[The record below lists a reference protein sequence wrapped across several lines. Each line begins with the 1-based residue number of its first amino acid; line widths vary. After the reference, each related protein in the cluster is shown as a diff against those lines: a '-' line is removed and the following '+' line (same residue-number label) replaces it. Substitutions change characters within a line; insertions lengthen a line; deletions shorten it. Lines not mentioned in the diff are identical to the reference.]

1 MEDEENIYFLGEN
14 YMKNKYCRYIF
25 IHLICFFLFLSIIN
39 IVTAA
44 DPNVGEIKL
53 SPSKPT
59 PQSDVTVSTDIT
71 GGDVS
76 KVRLIINE
84 CNKDKGIC
92 LASRNITMSKKSG
105 NTYETTVTLQWED
118 ATSITY
124 HISLE
129 SNGKWIEYNEYT
141 TKLST
146 AGSSNDS
153 NGSPG
158 FEIIIFLIAIISFI
172 IYVKKLK

>member
-1 MEDEENIYFLGEN
+1 MKKKFCKIIFLYLLGLLL
-14 YMKNKYCRYIF
+14 C
-25 IHLICFFLFLSIIN
+25 LSIIN
-39 IVTAA
+39 IASAA
-44 DPNVGEIKL
+44 DPTVGEIIL
-53 SPSKPT
+53 APSKPT
-59 PQSDVTVSTDIT
+59 PQSDVKVSTDIT

-84 CNKDKGIC
+84 CNKQKGIC
-92 LASRNITMSKKSG
+92 LASRNITMSKKSD

-129 SNGKWIEYNEYT
+129 SNGKWIEYDEYT
-141 TKLST
+141 TLLST
-146 AGSSNDS
+146 TGSSNGS

-158 FEIIIFLIAIISFI
+158 FEIIVFLIAIIGFV
-172 IYVKKLK
+172 IYVRKIK

>member
-1 MEDEENIYFLGEN
+1 
-14 YMKNKYCRYIF
+14 MKNKFSRFII
-25 IHLICFFLFLSIIN
+25 IHLLCLFLFLSIIN

-44 DPNVGEIKL
+44 DPTVGDIKL
-53 SPSKPT
+53 TPTKPT
-59 PQSDVTVSTDIT
+59 PQSDVTVSSDIS

-84 CNKDKGIC
+84 CNKQKGIC

-105 NTYETTVTLQWED
+105 NTYEATVTLQWED

-129 SNGKWIEYNEYT
+129 SNGKWIEYDEYT
-141 TKLST
+141 TILST
-146 AGSSNDS
+146 TGASNGS

-158 FEIIIFLIAIISFI
+158 FEIIVFLIAMIGFVM
-172 IYVKKLK
+172 YVRKIK